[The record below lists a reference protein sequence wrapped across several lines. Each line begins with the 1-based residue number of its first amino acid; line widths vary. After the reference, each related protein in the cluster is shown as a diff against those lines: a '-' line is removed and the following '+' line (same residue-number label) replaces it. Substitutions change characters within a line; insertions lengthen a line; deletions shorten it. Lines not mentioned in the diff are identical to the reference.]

1 MKKKVYDTTKFAERI
16 DGALS
21 LKDIK
26 SDMLE
31 AIGNIAVAVHDRN
44 ANLALEIQTDLMWV
58 FEIFGTIEERE
69 VEI

>member
-1 MKKKVYDTTKFAERI
+1 MKRKVYDTTKFAERI

-31 AIGNIAVAVHDRN
+31 YIGNIAVAVHDRN
-44 ANLALEIQTDLMWV
+44 TDLALEIQTDIM
-58 FEIFGTIEERE
+58 
-69 VEI
+69 

>member
-1 MKKKVYDTTKFAERI
+1 MKKSIYDTTKLAERI
-16 DGALS
+16 DGVLS

-44 ANLALEIQTDLMWV
+44 ADLALEIQTDLMWV